1 MSCEVFNE
9 SDFGM
14 IEWCEQTFSI
24 NLYNIFGE
32 EYTNVIID
40 FVEWRMSKYGE
51 TELIVSKK
59 TTDGSISVNENIIT
73 ISIFSK
79 DKIQLL
85 FNILNSMSFTGI
97 QQAQAIAQIS
107 VILGDP
113 ITENKTIDIG
123 Y

>member
-14 IEWCEQTFSI
+14 IEGCEQTFSI

-32 EYTNVIID
+32 DMKAIID

-59 TTDGSISVNENIIT
+59 STDGSISVNENIIT

-79 DKIQLL
+79 DTQGLHGKFAHQLIVTDGLGRQFIADLGKIS
-85 FNILNSMSFTGI
+85 IK
-97 QQAQAIAQIS
+97 AQI
-107 VILGDP
+107 
-113 ITENKTIDIG
+113 K
-123 Y
+123 